1 MRLLTLAFPA
11 AADFLTAYDDASR
24 TLVAHTKT
32 EAEIGENLLVEI
44 SFPNLPN
51 RPLLRATCCG
61 LVTGGLRLEL
71 DEADGPTREFLVKL
85 ARGEPAHDAI
95 HREHKRIPT
104 TLPVEFQVGHQAK
117 VSSHVEDLSAGGCFV
132 RTDHPPHIGESVMLE
147 ITPPDETPPL
157 KLSGMVAWVR
167 AGKEPGFG
175 VEFDAPETPDGR
187 RLRMMLRRAVGT
199 GDVDL

>member
-11 AADFLTAYDDASR
+11 AADFLSAYDDSSR

-44 SFPNLPN
+44 SFPALPN

-71 DEADGPTREFLVKL
+71 DDADGPTREFLVKL
-85 ARGEPAHDAI
+85 ARGEPADGAI
-95 HREHKRIPT
+95 HREHKRFPT
-104 TLPVEFQVGHQAK
+104 TLPVEYTVGNSGR

-132 RTDHPPHIGESVMLE
+132 RSDHPPHIGESVTLE

-157 KLSGMVAWVR
+157 KMSGLVAWVR

-175 VEFDAPETPDGR
+175 VEFDAPETPDGK
-187 RLRMMLRRAVGT
+187 RLRIMLRKAVGS